1 VSKLTLLHLTFLG
14 PGKAPAGV
22 EFGTGLTVIYGASD
36 TGKSF
41 IVEAVD
47 YMLGASKL
55 KAIQEAE
62 GYTRILLGLLLE
74 DGQTI
79 TLVRAPDD
87 NNVYV
92 FNRDLR
98 ELPSEPPD
106 KTLSFKHSPKS
117 ERNVSRFLLG
127 KLGADGRKI
136 LKNARHELR
145 SLSFRDLAHLCVI
158 SETQMAAPRSPVLC
172 SGQYNKQTQEKSVFK
187 LLLTG
192 EDEAEDREGPSD
204 VEKKVGKGKIDLLDQ
219 LIAENHGNLTL
230 QANETGL
237 RGQLGRLAA
246 SLADAAAAVDQ
257 LVARRSV
264 LVGQYRALETEATDN
279 RRRVR
284 EVHDLLARFGLL
296 RQQYES
302 DLSRLQMVG
311 EAGNMLGYF
320 RSGTCVFCGAEPEH
334 QQPGH
339 HLEETTQLQ
348 AAVAADA
355 RKTTELHT
363 DLLSTIDDLETQL
376 GSLNAAHAANQDE
389 AARINGD
396 LADLDERL
404 TPLHA
409 STNELLTTRSQ
420 IERELTI
427 YAQIQQLEGVKA
439 GLASTPATPPPARPD
454 GIPAVELIEFERMV
468 QQTLLAW
475 KVPGDN
481 RVRYDPAT
489 AEVSVDGRARVSRG
503 KGMRSIIHAAFSTA
517 LAQHS
522 LERGL
527 IHPGFVVLD
536 SPVLTYRQPNETVND
551 TELTPNVVEH
561 FYRGLLNSFPS
572 QVIVV
577 ENGDPP
583 PDIDE
588 YAQVYAFSTSNSD
601 RAGFFPPQHED

>member
-14 PGKAPAGV
+14 PGKAPAAV
-22 EFGTGLTVIYGASD
+22 EFGRGLTVIYGASD

-47 YMLGASKL
+47 YMLGASRL
-55 KAIQEAE
+55 KAIQEAD
-62 GYTRILLGLLLE
+62 GYTRILLGLRRE

-87 NNVYV
+87 YNVYV
-92 FNRDLR
+92 FNRDVR
-98 ELPSEPPD
+98 ELTSEPPD
-106 KTLSFKHSPKS
+106 KTLSSKHNSKS

-127 KLGADGRKI
+127 ILGADGRKI

-145 SLSFRDLAHLCVI
+145 PLSFRDLAHLCVI

-172 SGQYNKQTQEKSVFK
+172 SGQHAKQTEEKSVFK

-192 EDEAEDREGPSD
+192 EDEAEGHEGPSD
-204 VEKKVGKGKIDLLDQ
+204 VEKKVGKGKIDLLNQ
-219 LIAENHGNLTL
+219 LIADNEGNRTL
-230 QANETGL
+230 RANETEL
-237 RGQLGRLAA
+237 REQLARLDTSLAETSAAVGQL
-246 SLADAAAAVDQ
+246 VT
-257 LVARRSV
+257 RRSA
-264 LVGQYRALETEATDN
+264 LVGQHRTLEAEATDN
-279 RRRVR
+279 RRRAG
-284 EVHDLLARFGLL
+284 EVHHLLARFGLL

-339 HLEETTQLQ
+339 HLDETTQLQ

-363 DLLSTIDDLETQL
+363 DLLSTIEDLETQL
-376 GSLNAAHAANQDE
+376 GSLNATHAATQDE
-389 AARINGD
+389 GTRIDGD

-420 IERELTI
+420 VERELTI
-427 YAQIQQLEGVKA
+427 YAQIQQLEDIKA
-439 GLASTPATPPPARPD
+439 GLTSSPAAPPPARPD
-454 GIPAVELIEFERMV
+454 EIPSVDLIEFERVV

-481 RVRYDPAT
+481 RVSYDQGT
-489 AEVSVDGRARVSRG
+489 AEVSVDGRARGSRG

-517 LAQHS
+517 LARHS
-522 LERGL
+522 VERGL

-536 SPVLTYRQPNETVND
+536 SPVLTYRQPNETIND
-551 TELTPNVVEH
+551 TELTPDVVEH
-561 FYRGLLNSFPS
+561 FYRGLFNNFPS

-583 PDIDE
+583 PDIDK

-601 RAGFFPPQHED
+601 RFFPQHKD